1 MALIFGLAISVTCGC
16 AARSRLVEETMRIET
31 QMERPPE
38 LAVSTEPAMHFDDV
52 QRTRREG
59 SRTPSEVIRLFGD
72 VQFRFGST
80 TLLAPSRARLDQ
92 LIDWLERG
100 GVDGDT
106 FIEIRGHT
114 DGTGGVEYNRRLAHA
129 RAEVVRHYIS
139 TKMRLPADRIRI
151 VSVGARAPA
160 ASDDTA
166 EGRSQNRRA
175 VVLVLR

>member
-16 AARSRLVEETMRIET
+16 AARSQLVEETMRIET

-100 GVDGDT
+100 GVDPHRENGGGPR
-106 FIEIRGHT
+106 FPPRGRP
-114 DGTGGVEYNRRLAHA
+114 GCARRTPPPSPGPRRPA
-129 RAEVVRHYIS
+129 R
-139 TKMRLPADRIRI
+139 
-151 VSVGARAPA
+151 
-160 ASDDTA
+160 
-166 EGRSQNRRA
+166 RRP
-175 VVLVLR
+175 